1 VLYLFYDR
9 EVYKTQ
15 QSGREATKHKYRQR
29 SLKSQKENFIMKFE
43 IENYENMTP
52 EEKVAALEA
61 YEFPEPDMSG
71 FVKKTAFDKAASEAA
86 SYKKQLREKM
96 SEEEAK
102 AAQAAEEKAQLL
114 ERAERAERDLAVS
127 KYVSSYLSM
136 GYTEKLAKSTA
147 EALVKGDMDTVF
159 ANQKLHVEDR
169 EKALKAEW
177 LKGTP
182 RPAAGGDAN
191 IDYNKKIAEAQASGD
206 YTAVAYYT
214 RLAAQGASAND

>member
-1 VLYLFYDR
+1 
-9 EVYKTQ
+9 
-15 QSGREATKHKYRQR
+15 
-29 SLKSQKENFIMKFE
+29 MKFA

-61 YEFPEPDMSG
+61 YEFPEPDYTG
-71 FVKKTAFDKAASEAA
+71 WVKKDVLDKATSEAA

-102 AAQAAEEKAQLL
+102 AAQAAEEKASLL
-114 ERAERAERDLAVS
+114 ERAQKAEHELAIS
-127 KYVSSYLSM
+127 KYVGSYIAM
-136 GYTEKLAKSTA
+136 GYEEKLARSTA
-147 EALVKGDMDTVF
+147 EALAKGDMDTVF
-159 ANQKLHVEDR
+159 ANQKLHVENR

-182 RPAAGGDAN
+182 RPAGGSDTN
-191 IDYNKKIAEAQASGD
+191 IDYNKKIADAQATGD
-206 YTAVAYYT
+206 FTAAAYYT